1 MLYLKNSLLPFDENE
16 EVGFFRNKRRQNQGR
31 TEGHFNE
38 FYNELMSMLKQ
49 YGKAAHKRH
58 HS

>member
-16 EVGFFRNKRRQNQGR
+16 EVEFFYNKRGQNQGR
-31 TEGHFNE
+31 NEGHFSE
-38 FYNELMSMLKQ
+38 FYNELMSMLKE
-49 YGKAAHKRH
+49 YNKAAHERH